1 MKLVHSDFLFQID
14 FEEND
19 CYSLIIENSKE
30 FYNKT
35 NELYCQS
42 NGGDGNFVLSD
53 NSEISI
59 SKNCL
64 YIYDYYGDFLNSKKT
79 ISSINKKVV
88 EILKNND
95 FLQEFNEINKLIFN
109 INDRVIEELDYN
121 VEYIDNFDFETFV
134 KLSNYTIKTDVSLL
148 ENLIAYIQIYAQNE
162 NKKLLVF
169 INLFSVLEKEEIK
182 LLIKQI
188 RYMQL
193 NILFIDSNQ
202 KYKFEDIKTIII
214 DEDLC
219 II

>member
-1 MKLVHSDFLFQID
+1 MKLVHSDFLFQVD

-35 NELYCQS
+35 NEFFRQA
-42 NGGDGNFVLSD
+42 NGDDGNFVLSD
-53 NSEISI
+53 NFEMSI

-64 YIYDYYGDFLNSKKT
+64 YVYDYYGDFLNSKKT

-109 INDRVIEELDYN
+109 INDKVIEELDYN
-121 VEYIDNFDFETFV
+121 IEYIDNFDFDTFV

-169 INLFSVLEKEEIK
+169 VNLFTVLEKEEIK